1 MRIFSFLEK
10 NKIATKETLEI
21 FVGTAFLCC
30 LSWLFIQKHFLLY
43 HHQFYL
49 FESFRVS
56 IILLAKF
63 LAVNPL
69 ELSTWLGLSLC
80 VIGYGGMANLYVIDF
95 NNFRM
100 PVIVK
105 NRREFKRIKK
115 LNPSRRIVV
124 LNQRTKLG
132 WLCDRFWVGKSIYS
146 VGDFMV
152 LFGVGL
158 AVLPFITGVFRLL
171 P

>member
-1 MRIFSFLEK
+1 MISFLEK
-10 NKIATKETLEI
+10 NKIATKETLKI
-21 FVGTAFLCC
+21 FGGTAFLCG
-30 LSWLFIQKHFLLY
+30 LSWVFL
-43 HHQFYL
+43 YL
-49 FESFRVS
+49 FHYQIHLLDSFKISV
-56 IILLAKF
+56 ILLAKF

-95 NNFRM
+95 NNLRM
-100 PVIVK
+100 PVIAK

-115 LNPSRRIVV
+115 INPSRRMTM

-152 LFGVGL
+152 LFGSGL
-158 AVLPFITGVFRLL
+158 AVLPFVVRTIELIK
-171 P
+171 